1 MIPCIILITAGLT
14 LSVSAEE
21 YSFSLDEMTGAK
33 ITHEWDDLIKSLPK
47 DLQAEFDEFDPSDVS
62 GTIDSVR
69 EKSGLEF
76 WLEKILTA
84 VKNALPDVMTAI
96 IPMFSASIFMSASK
110 SAVGAIASDGMTETY
125 MSIVKLVGVI
135 SVFGMTSSA
144 ISLASEYLTKICG
157 IMNILTPIMEGVYIA
172 SGSLTE
178 MSVTTQALMLFV
190 TVIGN
195 INAHILSPIVN
206 AMVTLSAVSAVCSEA
221 KLSRFIAG
229 AGRLLLRI
237 WQITA
242 IFFSFMLASQS
253 LIAKSADSLGGRA
266 VKFALGSFIP
276 IAGGMIAEAYQTV
289 CGGLSFIKSATG
301 IGGIIVILLI
311 LVSGIVPIIFYKL
324 AVFLGEVTA
333 EMLGL
338 TEISSLMGEI
348 RAIME
353 FLLAIVLY
361 TSLIFV
367 LALIIFA
374 KSRTV

>member
-1 MIPCIILITAGLT
+1 M
-14 LSVSAEE
+14 SAEE